1 MIKLAVHLCVCLNV
15 ISVSSDDM
23 YEDNSVFDVLSVNIP
38 LEDPQ
43 QPPLGGS
50 LVLPCYFED
59 HTVPDIGA
67 PTITPLAHRI
77 KWSLITRD
85 KVSTILVALEGEVR
99 VSKSYLGR
107 VQLVGYPLTPTDASI
122 QISGLMSNDSG
133 FFRCEVQH
141 DIDDSHDEVHVK
153 VQGVVFHYRSMMGRY
168 TLTFEKAREACTENS
183 AVMASPEQLHAAFY
197 DGFHQCDAGWLS
209 DQTVRYPIHD
219 PRVNCYGDKQNLPG
233 VRTYGLRQL
242 NETYDVYCFI
252 EKMTGRVFHATLAEK
267 FTFPEAMLACSQKG
281 AELATTGQLHLAWQ
295 GGMDVCNAGWLA
307 DRSVRYPV
315 SIRRSQCGGGLLGVR
330 TVYLHTNRTGFPP
343 PESYYDVFCYT
354 EFLDD
359 EGSGIVDEG
368 NGVLSVVPVMQSQE
382 VFFAETSR
390 ESEVVGEVETQQPT
404 EVDLTY
410 TLSPMELTPPKVTEL
425 PTDLIEQ
432 VAHQSNLGKESSK
445 VVVTPQIGVVF
456 HYRSLSGRYA
466 FTFVDAQLACQSAS
480 ASIATPEQLQ
490 AAYEAGYHQCEAGWL
505 MDQTVRFPIV
515 SPQEKCAGDLGDQ
528 PGVRSYGLRPA
539 DELYDVYCYIDK
551 LKGQVFHLES
561 AGGFTYDEAAT
572 QCLEHNASLASA
584 GELYAAW
591 KLGFDKCDA
600 GWLSD
605 RSVRY
610 AVNKPSPERGAG
622 KSGVHTVYA
631 HPNRTGYHD
640 INVRFDAYCFKVDI
654 QLSANET
661 GPNITDI
668 QEAIL
673 NLTSITDFLRR
684 VIPPIRVES
693 SGSGSG
699 SSNFGSDYLV
709 ENTSGDLSGSGLG
722 YKNNDISRDLSGS
735 GAYLTTGQLSGLSSR
750 DHIISK
756 ELNGPGSVSGSG
768 EQLTPGELSRLG
780 SGEQIISKEL
790 SGFRSLSG
798 SEDQLTPGK
807 LSELGSGKQVISKKL
822 SSSGNLSGSGNQLT
836 SGELSGLSSRDHII
850 SKELNGPGSVSGS
863 GEQLTPGEL
872 SRLGSGEQIIS
883 KELSGFRS
891 LSGSEDQLTPGKLS
905 ELGSGK
911 QVISKKLS
919 SSGNLSGSGNQLTSG
934 ELSGLSSRDHI
945 ISKELN
951 GPGSVSGSGEQLT
964 PGELSR
970 LGSGEQIIS
979 KELSGFRSLSGS
991 EDQLTPGKLSELGSG
1006 KQIISKKL
1014 SSSGNLSGSGNQLTS
1029 GELSRLGPGEKIPSK
1044 DRSGSGRLAGPG
1056 NQLASGDWGISGD
1069 LSGSGDQVVSE
1080 SLSVSGDQLI
1090 SGDFSSTSDQYGF
1103 GDSTGDVLP
1112 YGTLD
1117 LNDAVFSVSGISGE
1131 PTISDVS
1138 VSNSDAI
1145 LPRENSVSEDFQKPE
1160 EAGTEIF
1167 MLPSFEIVSGALSGG
1182 GGDLSGTAT
1191 GHGFSSAESSSTIE
1205 FSGENGQSYGM
1216 ESVVI
1221 NSLDSSVFSGFSGFS
1236 SSGSASAGG
1245 VHEAGVA
1252 QILFLENKFIDA
1264 FTPITQNKH
1273 ELGGGLLVVSGS
1285 EDSSRMISKDQ
1296 SPTAGSGSR
1305 VDVTFNGSEP
1315 IDLTQT
1321 PSGNKEASGFLLYN
1335 SGEGSIRH
1343 MSGVSGL
1350 DLSSGSRVSG
1360 EGGSVTFLNEDVETA
1375 VSRNVLMSPESKQE
1389 AVEYSGTEI
1398 HNSGSGLVTK
1408 SGDATL
1414 SGTEE
1419 SSQVLPTLSTQYGL
1433 FKTVT
1438 PTHYRA
1444 LPSKIDLALLPD
1456 PPTVVTPVKGQED
1469 ADNIVGDPNPCK
1481 SNPCGDSLCTAENGF
1496 AVCQELDVCHSDPC
1510 ANGATCV
1517 ESADSYKC
1525 LCLPSY
1531 GGEHCEIDEQLCGE
1545 GWIKFQGNCYLHFTD
1560 RKTWSDAE
1568 QDCRDLNAHLVSIIT
1583 PEEQHFV
1590 NSNAQDYQWI
1600 GLNDKTVE
1608 NDFRWTDGTPLQYEN
1623 WKPNQP
1629 DSYVHSGE
1637 DCAVMIWHATGQWND
1652 VPCNYHLPF
1661 TCKKG
1666 PASCGAPPEVKH
1678 ALMFGNRREEYP
1690 VNSIIRYQC
1699 NPGFRQRYPPVVR
1712 CKADGHWEEPQVK
1725 CSQVKARQRIHGRS
1739 PKIY

>member
-1 MIKLAVHLCVCLNV
+1 MDACL
-15 ISVSSDDM
+15 VS
-23 YEDNSVFDVLSVNIP
+23 YT
-38 LEDPQ
+38 
-43 QPPLGGS
+43 PPPPDS
-50 LVLPCYFED
+50 YPD

-77 KWSLITRD
+77 KWSLITED

-99 VSKSYLGR
+99 VSESYLGR

-122 QISGLMSNDSG
+122 KISGLRSNDSG

-153 VQGVVFHYRSMMGRY
+153 VQGIVFHYRSMMGRY
-168 TLTFEKAREACTENS
+168 TLTFEKARDACTENS
-183 AVMASPEQLHAAFY
+183 AVMASPEQLQAAFY

-209 DQTVRYPIHD
+209 DRTVRYPIHD

-233 VRTYGLRQL
+233 VRTYGVRQL

-267 FTFPEAMLACSQKG
+267 FTFSEAVLACSQKG
-281 AELATTGQLHLAWQ
+281 AELATTGQLYLAWQ

-307 DRSVRYPV
+307 DRSVRYPI

-330 TVYLHTNRTGFPP
+330 TVYIHTNRTGYPP

-354 EFLDD
+354 EFPDD

-368 NGVLSVVPVMQSQE
+368 NGVLSVAPVTQSQE
-382 VFFAETSR
+382 VFFAKTSR
-390 ESEVVGEVETQQPT
+390 ESEVVGEVETQQTT

-410 TLSPMELTPPKVTEL
+410 TLSPIEQTPPKVTDL
-425 PTDLIEQ
+425 PTDLIEE
-432 VAHQSNLGKESSK
+432 VAHQSNLSKESSK
-445 VVVTPQIGVVF
+445 VVVTPQFGVVF

-466 FTFVDAQLACQSAS
+466 FTFVDAQLACQSVS

-505 MDQTVRFPIV
+505 MDQTVRFSIV
-515 SPQEKCAGDLGDQ
+515 LPQEKCAGDLGDQ
-528 PGVRSYGLRPA
+528 PGVWSYGLRPA
-539 DELYDVYCYIDK
+539 DELYDVYCYIDM

-561 AGGFTYDEAAT
+561 ADGFTYDEAAT
-572 QCLEHNASLASA
+572 QCLEHNASLAST

-591 KLGFDKCDA
+591 KQGFDKCDA

-610 AVNKPSPERGAG
+610 AVNNPSPECGAG
-622 KSGVHTVYA
+622 KSGVHTVHA

-640 INVRFDAYCFKVDI
+640 INDRFDAYCFKVDI
-654 QLSANET
+654 QLIANET
-661 GPNITDI
+661 GLNITDI

-673 NLTSITDFLRR
+673 NLTSITDFVRR
-684 VIPPIRVES
+684 VIPPILVESSS
-693 SGSGSG
+693 SGSGSAN
-699 SSNFGSDYLV
+699 SLV
-709 ENTSGDLSGSGLG
+709 ENTSGDFSGSGFG
-722 YKNNDISRDLSGS
+722 YRNNDISEDLSGS
-735 GAYLTTGQLSGLSSR
+735 GAHLTSGQLSGSGSR

-768 EQLTPGELSRLG
+768 EQLTSGELSGLG

-790 SGFRSLSG
+790 SGSRSLSS
-798 SEDQLTPGK
+798 SEDQPTSGK
-807 LSELGSGKQVISKKL
+807 LSELGSGEQIISKEL
-822 SSSGNLSGSGNQLT
+822 SSSGNLSGSGNQ
-836 SGELSGLSSRDHII
+836 
-850 SKELNGPGSVSGS
+850 V
-863 GEQLTPGEL
+863 
-872 SRLGSGEQIIS
+872 
-883 KELSGFRS
+883 
-891 LSGSEDQLTPGKLS
+891 
-905 ELGSGK
+905 
-911 QVISKKLS
+911 
-919 SSGNLSGSGNQLTSG
+919 
-934 ELSGLSSRDHI
+934 
-945 ISKELN
+945 
-951 GPGSVSGSGEQLT
+951 
-964 PGELSR
+964 
-970 LGSGEQIIS
+970 
-979 KELSGFRSLSGS
+979 
-991 EDQLTPGKLSELGSG
+991 
-1006 KQIISKKL
+1006 
-1014 SSSGNLSGSGNQLTS
+1014 TS
-1029 GELSRLGPGEKIPSK
+1029 GELSRLGSGEKIPSK
-1044 DRSGSGRLAGPG
+1044 DRSGSGSLAGPG

-1069 LSGSGDQVVSE
+1069 LSGSGDQVVSKE
-1080 SLSVSGDQLI
+1080 LSGSGSLSGSGDQFI
-1090 SGDFSSTSDQYGF
+1090 SGDLSSTRDQFGF
-1103 GDSTGDVLP
+1103 GDSASAVLP

-1117 LNDAVFSVSGISGE
+1117 VNDAVFSGSGISGE
-1131 PTISDVS
+1131 QSMSDVS
-1138 VSNSDAI
+1138 VSNSDTI
-1145 LPRENSVSEDFQKPE
+1145 LPGENSVSEDFQKPE

-1182 GGDLSGTAT
+1182 GDLSGTGS
-1191 GHGFSSAESSSTIE
+1191 GHGFSSAESGSAME
-1205 FSGENGQSYGM
+1205 FSGENGQSSGM
-1216 ESVVI
+1216 ESGLI
-1221 NSLDSSVFSGFSGFS
+1221 SSLDSSDFSGFSGFS

-1245 VHEAGVA
+1245 VHEAEVA
-1252 QILFLENKFIDA
+1252 QILFLDNKSIDA
-1264 FTPITQNKH
+1264 STPITQKEH

-1285 EDSSRMISKDQ
+1285 EDSSRMLSNDL
-1296 SPTAGSGSR
+1296 SPAAESGSR
-1305 VDVTFNGSEP
+1305 VFLDVTFNGSEP
-1315 IDLTQT
+1315 IDLTQS
-1321 PSGNKEASGFLLYN
+1321 PSGNQEASGFLLYN

-1350 DLSSGSRVSG
+1350 DLISGSRVSG
-1360 EGGSVTFLNEDVETA
+1360 EGGRVTFLNEDVITG
-1375 VSRNVLMSPESKQE
+1375 VSRNVLMSPESKQG

-1398 HNSGSGLVTK
+1398 HSSGSCLLTK
-1408 SGDATL
+1408 SGDTTF

-1419 SSQVLPTLSTQYGL
+1419 SSQVPTTPSTEYGL
-1433 FKTVT
+1433 IKTVT

-1444 LPSKIDLALLPD
+1444 LPSKIDLALPSD

-1469 ADNIVGDPNPCK
+1469 AENIVGDPNPCK
-1481 SNPCGDSLCTAENGF
+1481 PNPCGVSLCTAENGF
-1496 AVCQELDVCHSDPC
+1496 AVCQVVLLVPCFAELDVCHSNPC

-1531 GGEHCEIDEQLCGE
+1531 GGGHCEIDEQLCGE
-1545 GWIKFQGNCYLHFTD
+1545 GWIKFQGNCYLHFTG

-1568 QDCRDLNAHLVSIIT
+1568 QHCRDLNAHLVSIIT

-1590 NSNAQDYQWI
+1590 NSNAQGYQWI

-1629 DSYVHSGE
+1629 DNYVHSGE

-1666 PASCGAPPEVKH
+1666 PASCGAPPEVKN